1 MQEFF
6 INPTIEYIYFS
17 DHDAVR
23 IVIEK
28 NVLIFVLF
36 RKIRY
41 DQARK
46 ENLLIF

>member
-6 INPTIEYIYFS
+6 TNTTIEYTYFS
-17 DHDAVR
+17 GHDAVR

-36 RKIRY
+36 HKIQY

-46 ENLLIF
+46 KNLLTF